1 MKIKI
6 NQVQNIILALNRYD
20 NYNGEQTTECQ
31 GCGYYQ
37 ALVYFEPKYNGYR
50 GGCPSCNGNWAES

>member
-1 MKIKI
+1 M
-6 NQVQNIILALNRYD
+6 QNIILTLNKYD
-20 NYNGEQTTECQ
+20 NYNVEQTTECQ

-50 GGCPSCNGNWAES
+50 GGCPLCNGNWAES